1 MFDVEAFKRMYP
13 EWFPQTTIFDIILG
27 ALFLSLLF
35 IIPYLYV
42 RFLEE
47 RLISFFDN
55 SFIPFIKFR
64 MRLKKSI
71 DFFHRVLEIRIFG
84 NPKSRVNDDNNNY

>member
-13 EWFPQTTIFDIILG
+13 EIFPQATIFDVIPGIL
-27 ALFLSLLF
+27 FFSLLF

-47 RLISFFDN
+47 RLISFLDYRL
-55 SFIPFIKFR
+55 IPFIKFR
-64 MRLKKSI
+64 LRLKKLI
-71 DFFHRVLEIRIFG
+71 DLFQRILEFQIFG
-84 NPKSRVNDDNNNY
+84 DRRSGI